1 MSDPIPFSE
10 FELDPRILASVAAL
24 GFEHSTPIQAAA
36 IPALLAGHDVIG
48 RARTGSGKTAAF
60 GLPILEKLKDRKK
73 KAAGGL
79 ILCPTR
85 ELALQVTEA
94 IRSYAKELNGM
105 RLVCIYGGASYTPQ
119 VQALR
124 QGVAI
129 VVGTPGR
136 VIDLMDRGKLDL
148 SQIESVVLD
157 EADEMLRMGFIDDVN
172 HIFEKIPPTKQ
183 VLLFSATMP
192 SEIRSVANKHLNN
205 PMEIQVEGKAL
216 TSDHIEQKWVRVPNR
231 HKLEALERLLS
242 GHINGTALVFVRT
255 RAGCAETADALAKRG
270 FAVDALHGDLN
281 QGARERILGR
291 LRAKRLNIVI
301 ATDVAAR
308 GIDVTHITHVINFDL
323 PNDVETYVHR
333 IGRTARAGRKGT
345 AIAFVTPK
353 ESRKIRFMQKEL
365 RVKFIPLEIPTD
377 ADIMRHQ
384 QQSLS
389 QDISKALADDL
400 EAAHSML
407 QSMISEGEHA
417 PEEIAAAAI
426 HLLAQQTGVQLK
438 TPDDR
443 RPSWAKPA
451 VDDYTVDEDRDQ
463 DYESAEIFLPIG
475 QRRGL
480 QTGDLIKALDNQA
493 GIPGSKI
500 GRIQIYHRKCF
511 VSVPADLA
519 KALVEAEAILH
530 LAGEDIP
537 ISMAEGRPEARG
549 NNPPKK
555 GFRANK
561 GRPSGGKRGSFKG
574 RAGPKHSKAGGF
586 KKAGKSHR
594 GGPRG
599 R

>member
-10 FELDPRILASVAAL
+10 FELDQRILSSIEAL

-36 IPALLAGHDVIG
+36 IPALLDGHDVIG

-60 GLPILEKLKDRKK
+60 GLPILEKLKDRKG

-94 IRSYAKELNGM
+94 LRSYAKNMDGM

-124 QGVAI
+124 QGVSI

-136 VIDLMDRGKLDL
+136 VIDLMDRGKLNL

-172 HIFEKIPPTKQ
+172 HIFEQLPDTKQ

-192 SEIRSVANKHLNN
+192 KEIRSVANKHLKN

-216 TSDHIEQKWVRVPNR
+216 TSEHIEQMWVRVPNR

-242 GHINGTALVFVRT
+242 GYIDGTALVFVRT
-255 RAGCAETADALAKRG
+255 RALCAETADALAKRG
-270 FAVDALHGDLN
+270 LAVDALHGDLN

-291 LRAKRLNIVI
+291 LRAKHLDIVI

-353 ESRKIRFMQKEL
+353 ERRKLRFMQKDL
-365 RVKFIPLEIPTD
+365 KVKFKPLEIPTD
-377 ADIMRHQ
+377 ADIMLHQ
-384 QQSLS
+384 QQNLS
-389 QDISKALADDL
+389 ADINKALADDL
-400 EAAHSML
+400 EAAHTML
-407 QSMISEGEHA
+407 QNMMSEGERA

-451 VDDYTVDEDRDQ
+451 VDDFTVDEDRDD
-463 DYESAEIFLPIG
+463 DYESAELFLPIG
-475 QRRGL
+475 QRRGIR
-480 QTGDLIKALDNQA
+480 TGDLIKALDNQA
-493 GIPGSKI
+493 GVPGSKI
-500 GRIQIYHRKCF
+500 GRIQIYHRKSF
-511 VSVPADLA
+511 VSIPADMA

-530 LAGEDIP
+530 LAGEDVP
-537 ISMAEGRPEARG
+537 IRMADGRPDARG
-549 NNPPKK
+549 NNPPQK
-555 GFRANK
+555 GFRAQK
-561 GRPSGGKRGSFKG
+561 GRPSGGKRGGFKG
-574 RAGPKHSKAGGF
+574 RGGPKRGKTGGY
-586 KKAGKSHR
+586 KKAKKPHR

>member
-1 MSDPIPFSE
+1 MTDPVPFSD
-10 FELDPRILASVAAL
+10 FDLDPRILAAVEEA
-24 GFEHSTPIQAAA
+24 GYEYSTPIQAAA
-36 IPALLAGHDVIG
+36 IPALLDGHDVIG

-60 GLPILEKLKDRKK
+60 GLPIIEKLKGKK
-73 KAAGGL
+73 WKAPGGL

-85 ELALQVTEA
+85 ELALQVTDA
-94 IRSYAKELNGM
+94 LRGYAKKIEGM

-119 VQALR
+119 IQALK
-124 QGVAI
+124 QGVSI

-148 SQIESVVLD
+148 SKIQSVVLD

-172 HIFEKIPPTKQ
+172 HIFEQLPAERQ

-192 SEIRSVANKHLNN
+192 DEIRAVANKHLNS
-205 PMEIQVEGKAL
+205 PIELQVEDRAL
-216 TSDHIEQKWVRVPNR
+216 TSEHIEQMWVRVPNR
-231 HKLEALERLLS
+231 HKLEALERMLS
-242 GHINGTALVFVRT
+242 GYVDGTVLVFVRT
-255 RAGCAETADALAKRG
+255 RALCAETADALAKRG
-270 FAVDALHGDLN
+270 IAVDALHGDLN
-281 QGARERILGR
+281 QGARERVLGR
-291 LRAKRLNIVI
+291 LRAKRLDIVI

-353 ESRKIRFMQKEL
+353 ERQKLRFMQKAL
-365 RVKFIPLEIPTD
+365 GVKFIPLEIPTD

-384 QQSLS
+384 QRRLTL
-389 QDISKALADDL
+389 DINEALDGEL
-400 EAAHSML
+400 EAAHAML
-407 QSMISEGEHA
+407 QSMMSEGERA

-426 HLLAQQTGVQLK
+426 QLLAQQTGVQLK

-451 VDDYTVDEDRDQ
+451 VDDFSVDEDRD
-463 DYESAEIFLPIG
+463 DDFETVELFLPIG
-475 QRRGL
+475 QRRGV

-493 GIPGSKI
+493 GVPGSKI
-500 GRIQIYHRKCF
+500 GRIQIYHRKSF
-511 VSVPADLA
+511 VGLPADIA
-519 KALVEAEAILH
+519 KALVEGEAILH
-530 LAGEDIP
+530 LGGEDVP
-537 ISMAEGRPEARG
+537 IRMAEGRPDARG
-549 NNPPKK
+549 NNRKQD
-555 GFRANK
+555 GYRAQK
-561 GRPSGGKRGSFKG
+561 GRLSGPKRGGFKG
-574 RAGPKHSKAGGF
+574 RGPKHGKAAGFRRGG
-586 KKAGKSHR
+586 KPRR

>member
-1 MSDPIPFSE
+1 MSDPVPFSD
-10 FELDPRILASVAAL
+10 FDLDPRILAAVEAL
-24 GFEHSTPIQAAA
+24 GYEHSTPIQAAA
-36 IPALLAGHDVIG
+36 IPALLDGHDVIG

-60 GLPILEKLKDRKK
+60 GLQILEKLKNKK
-73 KAAGGL
+73 VKAAGGL

-85 ELALQVTEA
+85 ELALQVTDA
-94 IRSYAKELNGM
+94 IRGYAKKIEGM

-124 QGVAI
+124 QGVSI

-148 SQIESVVLD
+148 SKIQSVVLD

-172 HIFEKIPPTKQ
+172 HIFEQLPAERQ

-192 SEIRSVANKHLNN
+192 NEIRAVANKHLTN

-216 TSDHIEQKWVRVPNR
+216 TSEHIEQMWVRVPNR

-242 GHINGTALVFVRT
+242 GYVDGTALVFVRT
-255 RAGCAETADALAKRG
+255 RALCAETADALAKRG
-270 FAVDALHGDLN
+270 IAVDALHGDLN
-281 QGARERILGR
+281 QGARERVLGR
-291 LRAKRLNIVI
+291 LRAKRLDIVI

-308 GIDVTHITHVINFDL
+308 GIDVTHISHVINFDL

-353 ESRKIRFMQKEL
+353 ERRKLRFMQKDL
-365 RVKFIPLEIPTD
+365 GVKFTPLEIPTD

-384 QQSLS
+384 QQNLS
-389 QDISKALADDL
+389 RDINEALADDL
-400 EAAHSML
+400 EAAHAML
-407 QSMISEGEHA
+407 QSMMIEGERA

-451 VDDYTVDEDRDQ
+451 VDDFTVDEDRDE
-463 DYESAEIFLPIG
+463 DYESAELFLPIG
-475 QRRGL
+475 QRRGVR
-480 QTGDLIKALDNQA
+480 TGDLIKALDNQA
-493 GIPGSKI
+493 GVPGSKI
-500 GRIQIYHRKCF
+500 GRIQIYHRKSF
-511 VSVPADLA
+511 VSIPADIA
-519 KALVEAEAILH
+519 KALVEAEAVLH
-530 LAGEDIP
+530 LAGEDVP
-537 ISMAEGRPEARG
+537 MRMAEGRPDARG
-549 NNPPKK
+549 NNRKQ
-555 GFRANK
+555 GGYRAQK
-561 GRPSGGKRGSFKG
+561 GRSGGPKRGGFKG
-574 RAGPKHSKAGGF
+574 RGPKRGKTGGF
-586 KKAGKSHR
+586 HKAKKPRR